1 MLAWTK
7 EAALSDE
14 QVPSQDRI
22 VDGID
27 AHEDLQ
33 QADHVASVGFDIVW
47 SVAAGLAV
55 GPFLQAVVSHFGN
68 RLAEGL
74 DERTRTAVR
83 SFLRRRVEQGN
94 DDQDSGSDH
103 PRSISLSMEY
113 GWRLT
118 IPEDLPAE
126 GLLHLV
132 DLCKADPP
140 VDHFA
145 AGWVYWQEGSWEG
158 KALTPEGI
166 VRWVWDSAAEGWSRR

>member
-1 MLAWTK
+1 M
-7 EAALSDE
+7 SDE
-14 QVPSQDRI
+14 LVPSQDR
-22 VDGID
+22 VVEGTD

-33 QADHVASVGFDIVW
+33 QADQVYTAGSDLVW

-55 GPFLQAVVSHFGN
+55 GPFLQAVLSHFGT

-83 SFLRRRVEQGN
+83 GFLRRRAEEGD
-94 DDQDSGSDH
+94 DDQGPGSGSDSDH
-103 PRSISLSMEY
+103 PRSVSLCLEY

-118 IPEDLPAE
+118 VPEDLPAE

-140 VDHFA
+140 VDHFS
-145 AGWVYWQEGSWEG
+145 AGWVHWQEGSWEG
-158 KALTPEGI
+158 KALTTEGI
-166 VRWVWDSAAEGWSRR
+166 VRWVWDSAAEGWRRL